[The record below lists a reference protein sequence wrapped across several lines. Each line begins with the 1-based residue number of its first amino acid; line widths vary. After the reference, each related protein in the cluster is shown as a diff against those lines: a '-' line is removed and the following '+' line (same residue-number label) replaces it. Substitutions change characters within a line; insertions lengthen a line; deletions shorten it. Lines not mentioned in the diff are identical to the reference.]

1 VNSRLFAALLLLV
14 LTGTNDCFA
23 KETDSSSA
31 AISSDASSTGT
42 VSKAVGRKLRK
53 MSVPKDSFSVLMPGD
68 FTTVEK
74 AGVRTYTCADYPHGL
89 ITAICATSS
98 ENSPFTPVVLKELVE
113 KLTPNKKQVD
123 KESAVKVKGIEGT
136 QWDIT
141 NNGDAPQDG
150 CQVRGFIV
158 GRRLYILMVYGTK
171 PWIESDAIKQFMDSL
186 EVASE

>member
-1 VNSRLFAALLLLV
+1 VNLRLFAALLIFV
-14 LTGTNDCFA
+14 LIGTDDCFA
-23 KETDSSSA
+23 KETDTSSPATSSNASA
-31 AISSDASSTGT
+31 AADHA
-42 VSKAVGRKLRK
+42 SKAVGRKLRK
-53 MSVPKDSFSVLMPGD
+53 ISFPKDNFSVLLPGD

-89 ITAICATSS
+89 LTAICATAA
-98 ENSPFTPVVLKELVE
+98 ENAPFTPAVLKELVE
-113 KLTPNKKQVD
+113 KLTPQKKQFD
-123 KESAVKVKGIEGT
+123 RESSVKVNGIEGT

-141 NNGDAPQDG
+141 NTGDAPQDG

-186 EVASE
+186 EVES